1 MNRQG
6 SPLSAQG
13 FTLVEVMIAMVILG
27 LVLTGVVKMFTST
40 GRFHTSQE
48 MMVSL
53 TQDMRA
59 VRTLMAQEIREA
71 GCNPKHLIRIG
82 FQTSSDDRYNTDADS
97 IHFTRDIDNGDGDD
111 NLEPDGYPNDRNEDI
126 SYYRTNDNCTPHTGG
141 AILTAGNNTPGCL
154 RRQTWKTT
162 PTGTTTS
169 GGHPVMANV
178 TKLRFKYYDTNDTEL
193 PPAGLNTNAKLDKI
207 RTVEVILTGQVA
219 NPGRTIEKIQTQQFR
234 IKIRNMGI

>member
-1 MNRQG
+1 MNRRC

-111 NLEPDGYPNDRNEDI
+111 NLEPDGYPNDPNEDI
-126 SYYRTNDNCTPHTGG
+126 RYYRTRDNCTGTVG

-154 RRQTWKTT
+154 RRETG
-162 PTGTTTS
+162 PTGTT
-169 GGHPVMANV
+169 GGGQPVMANV
-178 TKLRFKYYDTNDTEL
+178 TKLQFKYYDTNDAEL
-193 PPAGLNTNAKLDKI
+193 SPAVVLTTNAGLDKI
-207 RTVEVILTGQVA
+207 RTVEIILTGQVA

>member
-1 MNRQG
+1 MNRLC
-6 SPLSAQG
+6 SPLPDKG
-13 FTLVEVMIAMVILG
+13 FTLVELMIAMVILG

-40 GRFHTSQE
+40 GRLHTSQG

-71 GCNPKHLIRIG
+71 GCNPTQQNKIRIG

-111 NLEPDGYPNDRNEDI
+111 NLEPDGYPDDANENI
-126 SYYRTNDNCTPHTGG
+126 RYYRTNDNCTGTVGTV
-141 AILTAGNNTPGCL
+141 LVAGNNTPGCL
-154 RRQTWKTT
+154 RRA
-162 PTGTTTS
+162 TGTT
-169 GGHPVMANV
+169 GGGGQSVMADV
-178 TKLRFKYYDTNDTEL
+178 TNLQFIYYDSNDNVL
-193 PPAGLNTNAKLDKI
+193 PPAGLSTNAGLDKI
-207 RTVEVILTGQVA
+207 RTVEVILAGQVE
-219 NPGRTIEKIQTQQFR
+219 NPGRTIEKTQTQQFR

>member
-1 MNRQG
+1 MNRRC

-82 FQTSSDDRYNTDADS
+82 FQTSSDDRYNTDANS

-111 NLEPDGYPNDRNEDI
+111 NLEPDGYPDDANEDI
-126 SYYRTNDNCTPHTGG
+126 RYYRTNDNCTGTVG
-141 AILTAGNNTPGCL
+141 AILAAGNNTPGCL
-154 RRQTWKTT
+154 RRQTG
-162 PTGTTTS
+162 PTGGS
-169 GGHPVMANV
+169 GGQPVMANV
-178 TKLRFKYYDTNDTEL
+178 TNLQFIYYDTNNAVL
-193 PPAGLNTNAKLDKI
+193 SPAVLSTNAGLDKI
-207 RTVEVILTGQVA
+207 RTVEIILTGRVA
-219 NPGRTIEKIQTQQFR
+219 NPGRTIETSQTQQFR